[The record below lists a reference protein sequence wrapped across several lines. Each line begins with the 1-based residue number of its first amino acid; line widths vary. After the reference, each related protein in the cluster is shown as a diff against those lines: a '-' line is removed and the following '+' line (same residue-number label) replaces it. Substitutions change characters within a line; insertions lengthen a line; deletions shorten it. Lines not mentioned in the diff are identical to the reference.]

1 MSTNRF
7 TPVLNFGFRIRFGFR
22 ASDFGF
28 RAAAI
33 LSLLLIAGP
42 GEAAKVKVWHQH
54 GQSSFDKA
62 KFTRAVVSSEG
73 VLGLS
78 RRLKLLANPGAAN
91 VWALAETKDGVLYA
105 ATGDEGK
112 VFRVD
117 GGECKEVYA
126 GKDSQVL
133 SLAAGDDGSVYA
145 GTGPG
150 GKIVRISPKGE
161 AQVVAEGLDFYVWS
175 LAYDPQ
181 GKVLYA
187 GTGPKGK
194 IYQIDENG
202 KSSVFYA
209 TKQEHVLCL
218 ALGPGGTL
226 FAGTDKGGLVYRITP
241 AGKGFVVFHAHQTEV
256 RSLLAAGDALYA
268 GSSAPVS
275 RKSVSFPMTGT
286 GKGGIEETRPAGP
299 PPGENSLY
307 KIAAD
312 GTARELLR
320 DKTMILSLA
329 AWHGADV
336 LVGTG
341 MQGQLFN
348 INPTTKERTEIARLD
363 SGTIHSILKR
373 KDGTIVL
380 GTGDPGKLYV
390 LEKDYAEAGTVLS
403 DILDA
408 KMPTRWGAMT
418 WKGIVPKQTGLSVA
432 VRAGN
437 VAEPDETWSAWSAE
451 ASDPASAKADAP
463 AARYLQYRVS
473 LSSKDPL
480 HGPSL
485 SDFTLRYQT
494 VNQAPEITALDV
506 PDLDATNLDNAK
518 KLKIKWTASDPNDD
532 ELTYALYFRKDGW
545 KDWVLLEE
553 NVEKKEY
560 EWDTTGVPAGT
571 YQVKLV
577 ASDRKDNAP
586 EDCLSVTRISAPLP
600 VAHMPPNVALKLAG
614 FEGDRAVLEATA
626 TDPLVRLTE
635 ASFAVNGKKWASV
648 FPTDGL
654 FDSKTEHFRFQTD
667 ALRPGTHVVVL
678 RVRDA
683 AGNVGSG
690 DVVFTVPAKK

>member
-7 TPVLNFGFRIRFGFR
+7 TPFFLNFGFRICFGFR

-28 RAAAI
+28 WPVAVVAV
-33 LSLLLIAGP
+33 LLIGAP

-54 GQSSFDKA
+54 GQAAFDKA

-73 VLGLS
+73 VLSLS

-91 VWALAETKDGVLYA
+91 VWALAETKDGVLVA
-105 ATGDEGK
+105 ATGDDGK
-112 VFRVD
+112 IFRVEGD
-117 GGECKEVYA
+117 VCKEVYA

-133 SLAAGDDGSVYA
+133 SLAAVDDGSVYA

-150 GKIVRISPKGE
+150 GRIVRIPTKGE
-161 AQVVAEGLDFYVWS
+161 AQVVAEGLDMYVWS
-175 LAYDPQ
+175 LVYDPHE
-181 GKVLYA
+181 KALYA

-194 IYQIDENG
+194 VYKIDAQG
-202 KSSVFYA
+202 KSSVFYT

-218 ALGPGGTL
+218 AHGPGGTL
-226 FAGTDKGGLVYRITP
+226 YAGTDKGGLVYRIAP
-241 AGKGFVVFHAHQTEV
+241 GGKGFVVFHAHQTEV
-256 RSLLAAGDALYA
+256 RSLLAIGDVLYA

-275 RKSVSFPMTGT
+275 RKSVAFPSL
-286 GKGGIEETRPAGP
+286 GKGGSDEARPAGP

-307 KIAAD
+307 RIAAD

-320 DKTMILSLA
+320 DKTMMLSLA
-329 AWHGADV
+329 PWHDAHL

-341 MQGQLFN
+341 MQGQLFEV
-348 INPTTKERTEIARLD
+348 NPATKDRTEIARPD
-363 SGTIHSILKR
+363 AGTIHSILKR
-373 KDGTIVL
+373 KDGSIVL

-390 LEKDYAEAGTVLS
+390 LEKDYAEDGTVLS
-403 DILDA
+403 EVLDA

-418 WKGIVPKQTGLSVA
+418 WKAVHPKGATVSVT

-451 ASDPASAKADAP
+451 ESDPAAAKAHAP
-463 AARYLQYRVS
+463 VARYLQYRVT
-473 LSSKDPL
+473 LSTKDPR
-480 HGPSL
+480 HGPAL

-494 VNQAPEITALDV
+494 VNQAPEIASLDV
-506 PDLDATNLDNAK
+506 PDLDATNLDNPK
-518 KLKIKWTASDPNDD
+518 KLKIKWVASDPNED
-532 ELTYALYFRKDGW
+532 ELTYSLYFKKDGW
-545 KDWVLLEE
+545 KDWVQLEE
-553 NVEKKEY
+553 NLEKKEY
-560 EWDTTGVPAGT
+560 EWDTTGVPAGM

-586 EDCLSVTRISAPLP
+586 EDCLSATRISAPVP
-600 VAHMPPNVALKLAG
+600 VAHQPPHVTLKLAG
-614 FEGDRAVLEATA
+614 FEGEHAVLEATA

-635 ASFAVNGKKWASV
+635 ASFAVNGKKWANV

-678 RVRDA
+678 RDERSEPRGYSRGLA
-683 AGNVGSG
+683 AL
-690 DVVFTVPAKK
+690 